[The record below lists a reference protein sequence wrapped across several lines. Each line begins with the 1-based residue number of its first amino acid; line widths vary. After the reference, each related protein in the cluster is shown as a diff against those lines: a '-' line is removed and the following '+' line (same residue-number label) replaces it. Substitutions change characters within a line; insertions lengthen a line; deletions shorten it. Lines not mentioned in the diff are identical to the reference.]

1 MEFECTRNGFKKY
14 QKFYIEGILYLI
26 LLVIYINFYLI
37 GEVQNYMKGS
47 TALSSRTEKVEFLEA
62 PHMTLC
68 FQPSF
73 KPSTLQKHGLP
84 EHMEHFKDLY
94 KALKLKGMDMDME
107 MYENFSYKHEK
118 DFDIKLTKLIFTNG
132 TILNKPIDFEIQ
144 KVVTFRNGL
153 CHLIKY
159 DENVSTTDAKL
170 RLHFSYKGLDSDMP
184 ESAKLLLSSPRGWY
198 GIIIDDWPYFDPA
211 ILTMP
216 FEKLHTQKMTTKIS
230 QTDYQ
235 YMTGTEN
242 FEECLAELIARHS
255 TCMTKCYP
263 FLFNFLQNFTLCNS
277 EEYPCMYTFLVSRW
291 KYRYEC
297 LHDKKNIQ
305 YRTSSKPGTKL
316 KANGTEFVFWIY
328 FNKASKDIKEE
339 VFIVT
344 TGSFIGSVGGSL
356 GLFLG
361 FSFFSYISEFI
372 EKVLP

>member
-26 LLVIYINFYLI
+26 LLAIYINFYLI

-73 KPSTLQKHGLP
+73 KPSTLQKYGLP
-84 EHMEHFKDLY
+84 EYMEHFKDLY

-159 DENVSTTDAKL
+159 V
-170 RLHFSYKGLDSDMP
+170 
-184 ESAKLLLSSPRGWY
+184 
-198 GIIIDDWPYFDPA
+198 
-211 ILTMP
+211 
-216 FEKLHTQKMTTKIS
+216 
-230 QTDYQ
+230 
-235 YMTGTEN
+235 
-242 FEECLAELIARHS
+242 
-255 TCMTKCYP
+255 
-263 FLFNFLQNFTLCNS
+263 
-277 EEYPCMYTFLVSRW
+277 
-291 KYRYEC
+291 
-297 LHDKKNIQ
+297 
-305 YRTSSKPGTKL
+305 
-316 KANGTEFVFWIY
+316 
-328 FNKASKDIKEE
+328 
-339 VFIVT
+339 
-344 TGSFIGSVGGSL
+344 
-356 GLFLG
+356 
-361 FSFFSYISEFI
+361 
-372 EKVLP
+372 